1 MPIRFRCAYCNQL
14 MGIARRKAGT
24 VVSCP
29 TCQGQVVVP
38 SPSPSPEPEL
48 VKPMPV
54 PLPASPQEAPAGNV
68 FDQHDFDPELFNP
81 DPVPIPGPSPGP
93 AFSHPLAGPAPAPL
107 KPLVSVG
114 SEPFA
119 LPEPSSRAPRGMVLT
134 AGKLAL
140 LLIGASVAGLILF
153 GLGVLVGRAF

>member
-38 SPSPSPEPEL
+38 TPEPEL
-48 VKPMPV
+48 VKPVPV
-54 PLPASPQEAPAGNV
+54 PGPPSPDAPPGNV
-68 FDQHDFDPELFNP
+68 FDQQDFDPELFNP
-81 DPVPIPGPSPGP
+81 DPVPIPGPSHGP
-93 AFSHPLAGPAPAPL
+93 AFSHPQTAPAPASGPL

-119 LPEPSSRAPRGMVLT
+119 LPEPRPQGQRGMVLT
-134 AGKLAL
+134 AGKLTL
-140 LLIGASVAGLILF
+140 LLIGASVAALILF
-153 GLGVLVGRAF
+153 GLGVLVGRAL